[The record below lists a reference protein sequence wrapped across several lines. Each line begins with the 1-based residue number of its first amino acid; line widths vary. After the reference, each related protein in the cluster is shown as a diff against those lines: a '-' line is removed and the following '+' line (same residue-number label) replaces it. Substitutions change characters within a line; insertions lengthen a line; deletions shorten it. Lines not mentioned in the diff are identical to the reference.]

1 MSTASGVP
9 DADRLARV
17 TLNLLTEPGEPQIAR
32 LVEELD
38 AETIVAVLRSGQHS
52 RLFST
57 ELGSRLEAVDPAA
70 VLERAADQGIRY
82 VIPSDPE
89 WPRQLGA
96 LRGCGSIH
104 DRGGVPLGLWVRG
117 DPDLR
122 EATAQAI
129 AVVGSRAAS
138 IYGEE
143 QAGVLSS
150 ELAGAGNTIVSGGGF
165 GVDQAAHGG
174 ALRARGATIAVLA
187 CGVDRA
193 YPTAHTALLHDIAR
207 TGLVVS
213 ECPLGVIPTR
223 TRFVGRHRVIAG
235 LSQGTLLVESAAYSG
250 ALSTGNWT
258 THLGRPLLAVPGP
271 VTSATTAG
279 AHQLIRAGSASLV
292 TGAEDILTDIAQHQA
307 AAAGSAPAIDETYV
321 PRSARGR
328 DQHRVPTGHP
338 VGRPGPGRR

>member
-1 MSTASGVP
+1 MTTASGVP
-9 DADRLARV
+9 DADRFARV
-17 TLNLLTEPGEPQIAR
+17 TLNLLTEPCDPQIAR

-38 AETIVAVLRSGQHS
+38 AETIVAVLRGHHS

-82 VIPSDPE
+82 VIPGDAE

-96 LRGCGSIH
+96 LRGADPIQ

-122 EATAQAI
+122 EATEQAI

-150 ELAGAGNTIVSGGGF
+150 GLAGAGKTIVSGGGF
-165 GVDQAAHGG
+165 GVDQAAHRG
-174 ALRARGATIAVLA
+174 ALRARGTTIAVLA

-193 YPTAHTALLHDIAR
+193 YPTAHTTLLHEIAR

-213 ECPLGVIPTR
+213 ECPPGATPTR
-223 TRFVGRHRVIAG
+223 TRFVGRSRVIAG
-235 LSQGTLLVESAAYSG
+235 LSQGTLLVEAAARSG

-258 THLGRPLLAVPGP
+258 TRLGRPLLAVPGP

-292 TGAEDILTDIAQHQA
+292 TGAEDVLTDLAQHQA

-321 PRSARGR
+321 PTPTRAR

-338 VGRPGPGRR
+338 LGRPGPGWR

>member
-1 MSTASGVP
+1 MTTASRVP
-9 DADRLARV
+9 DADRFARV
-17 TLNLLTEPGEPQIAR
+17 TLNLLTEPGDPQIAR
-32 LVEELD
+32 LVDELD
-38 AETIVAVLRSGQHS
+38 AETIVAVLRSGHHG

-57 ELGSRLEAVDPAA
+57 ELEGRLEAVDPAA
-70 VLERAADQGIRY
+70 VLGRAADQGIRY
-82 VIPSDPE
+82 VTPSDPE

-96 LRGCGSIH
+96 LRACGSIQ

-122 EATAQAI
+122 EATEQAI

-138 IYGEE
+138 MYGEE

-150 ELAGAGNTIVSGGGF
+150 GLAGAGKTIVSGGGF
-165 GVDQAAHGG
+165 GVDQAAHRG
-174 ALRARGATIAVLA
+174 ALRARGTTIAVLG

-193 YPTAHTALLHDIAR
+193 YPTAHAALLRDIAR

-213 ECPLGVIPTR
+213 ECPPGATPTR

-235 LSQGTLLVESAAYSG
+235 LSEGTLLVEAAARSG

-258 THLGRPLLAVPGP
+258 TRLERPLFAVPGP
-271 VTSATTAG
+271 VTGATTAG

-292 TGAEDILTDIAQHQA
+292 TGAEDVLTDLAQHRA
-307 AAAGSAPAIDETYV
+307 AAAGSAPAIDETYA

-338 VGRPGPGRR
+338 LGSPGPGWR

>member
-1 MSTASGVP
+1 MTTEATGS

-17 TLNLLTEPGEPQIAR
+17 TLNLLTEPGDPQIAR
-32 LVEELD
+32 LVDELG
-38 AETIVAVLRSGQHS
+38 AETILAVLRSGHHS
-52 RLFST
+52 WFFSS

-70 VLERAADQGIRY
+70 VLEQAADEGIRY
-82 VIPSDPE
+82 LIPGDAE

-96 LRGCGSIH
+96 LRGCGSIQ

-117 DPDLR
+117 DPGLR

-138 IYGEE
+138 RYGEE
-143 QAGVLSS
+143 QAGVLSA
-150 ELAGAGNTIVSGGGF
+150 ELAGAGKTIVSGAGF

-193 YPTAHTALLHDIAR
+193 YPTAHTALLHEIAR

-213 ECPLGVIPTR
+213 ECPPGATPTR
-223 TRFVGRHRVIAG
+223 TTFVARSRVIAS
-235 LSQGTLLVESAAYSG
+235 LSEGTLLVEAAARSG
-250 ALSTGNWT
+250 ALSTGSWT
-258 THLGRPLLAVPGP
+258 TRLERPLRAVPGP

-279 AHQLIRAGSASLV
+279 VHQLIRAGSASLV
-292 TGAEDILTDIAQHQA
+292 TGAEDVLTDLAQHQA
-307 AAAGSAPAIDETYV
+307 AAAGSALAFDETYV
-321 PRSARGR
+321 PALTRARDR
-328 DQHRVPTGHP
+328 HRVPTGHLL
-338 VGRPGPGRR
+338 GRPGPGWR